1 MCPFAHRL
9 IATILGAVLLS
20 CGGGSLTLPGNTG
33 PAELAAYS
41 GNGQEGTVGDQLAQ
55 PLVVLLTDADS
66 QPVAGVSVVFGF
78 ESDIP
83 EAKVYPEEAVT
94 DSAGLAEAKVRLGAI
109 AGTHIVEAQISEGLR
124 ATFEL
129 TAVPEE
135 KGKKGKRG
143 DRDHDDD
150 DDDEDD

>member
-9 IATILGAVLLS
+9 SATVLGAALLS
-20 CGGGSLTLPGNTG
+20 CGGGNLTLPGNTG

-41 GNGQEGTVGDQLAQ
+41 GDRQEGTVGDQLAQ
-55 PLVVLLTDADS
+55 PLVVLLTDANS
-66 QPVAGVSVVFGF
+66 RPVAGVSVAFGF
-78 ESDIP
+78 EGDVP
-83 EAKVYPEEAVT
+83 EAEVYPAEAVT
-94 DSAGLAEAKVRLGAI
+94 DNAGLAEAEVTLGAI

-143 DRDHDDD
+143 DRDDDD